1 MAVLVA
7 MILLGALG
15 LGLLSWWLGLDGLV
29 RRRERFCVYS
39 LACCA
44 LALLLA
50 CAYFYGGVQCQ
61 DWSSLLDTSDTL
73 LLAAVTLT
81 AVSLLLNGGALV
93 RLHLGGNAG

>member
-15 LGLLSWWLGLDGLV
+15 LGLLSWGLGVAALI
-29 RRRERFCVYS
+29 RRDLRLSVCS

-61 DWSSLLDTSDTL
+61 DWDTLLDTARAM
-73 LLAAVTLT
+73 LLAAGVLT
-81 AVSLLLNGGALV
+81 AVSLLLNGGAMV
-93 RLHLGGNAG
+93 CQYRGGTAK

>member
-15 LGLLSWWLGLDGLV
+15 LGLLSWGFGIAALGLRSGRLSV
-29 RRRERFCVYS
+29 CS

-50 CAYFYGGVQCQ
+50 CSYFYGGVLYE
-61 DWSSLLDTSDTL
+61 DWSALMDTSEAML
-73 LLAAVTLT
+73 RCGVILT
-81 AVSLLLNGGALV
+81 AVSLLLNGIALP
-93 RLHLGGNAG
+93 RWSRGGRA

>member
-15 LGLLSWWLGLDGLV
+15 LGLLSWGLGIAALV
-29 RRRERFCVYS
+29 LRSGRLSVCS

-50 CAYFYGGVQCQ
+50 CADFYYGIQRE
-61 DWSSLLDTSDTL
+61 DWSALMDTSEAML
-73 LLAAVTLT
+73 RCGVILT
-81 AVSLLLNGGALV
+81 AVSLLLNGIALP
-93 RLHLGGNAG
+93 RWSRGGRA

>member
-15 LGLLSWWLGLDGLV
+15 LGLLSWGLGIAALV
-29 RRRERFCVYS
+29 RRGGPLSVYS

-50 CAYFYGGVQCQ
+50 CAYFYGGIQCE
-61 DWSSLLDTSDTL
+61 DWSTLLDTAGTM
-73 LLAAVTLT
+73 LLAAGVLT
-81 AVSLLLNGGALV
+81 AVSLLLNGGALL
-93 RLHLGGNAG
+93 RRYRGGETG

>member
-15 LGLLSWWLGLDGLV
+15 LGLLSWGLGVAALV
-29 RRRERFCVYS
+29 RGRERFCVYS
-39 LACCA
+39 LVCCA

-61 DWSSLLDTSDTL
+61 DWSALLDTADTL
-73 LLAAVTLT
+73 LLAAVILT
-81 AVSLLLNGGALV
+81 AVSLLLNGGALA
-93 RLHLGGNAG
+93 RLHLGGKAG

>member
-15 LGLLSWWLGLDGLV
+15 LGLLAWGLGIAALV
-29 RRRERFCVYS
+29 RRDGRLSVCS

-61 DWSSLLDTSDTL
+61 DWSTLLDTARPM
-73 LLAAVTLT
+73 LLAAGVLT
-81 AVSLLLNGGALV
+81 AVSLLLNGGAMA
-93 RLHLGGNAG
+93 RRYRGGKSE